1 MGTSL
6 FFFFF
11 LMNEMKSTNSGVEH
25 PQLHRDAVR
34 EVSAW
39 AHMESQDI
47 IIYC

>member
-1 MGTSL
+1 MGSDCFIINTAAYGHKP

-34 EVSAW
+34 EVSA
-39 AHMESQDI
+39 
-47 IIYC
+47 